1 MVLAA
6 CSLVVMPLLARAK
19 RQVAAGLSSR
29 ALAAEAMQTDVCAW
43 LSAIL
48 LGGLALRA
56 TVGWWWADPVAALA
70 MVPLLVREGTEG
82 LRDVRVRRGRPSR
95 GVA

>member
-1 MVLAA
+1 
-6 CSLVVMPLLARAK
+6 
-19 RQVAAGLSSR
+19 VAAGLSSR

-82 LRDVRVRRGRPSR
+82 LRGHETCACGE
-95 GVA
+95 GVHFEG